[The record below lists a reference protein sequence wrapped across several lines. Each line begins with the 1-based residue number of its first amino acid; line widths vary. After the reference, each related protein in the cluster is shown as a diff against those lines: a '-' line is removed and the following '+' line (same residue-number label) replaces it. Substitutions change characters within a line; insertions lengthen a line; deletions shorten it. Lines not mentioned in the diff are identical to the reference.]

1 MVSYTRK
8 ARIEVEDIPPY
19 KGVTARGIGA
29 FRLPQTRLVRRF
41 IVTKPSPI
49 N

>member
-8 ARIEVEDIPPY
+8 ALIEVENIPPY
-19 KGVTARGIGA
+19 KDVTARCIGA
-29 FRLPQTRLVRRF
+29 FLLPQTQFVRRF